1 MIETFITDW
10 ITAIWAMFTDGRKRL
25 SILYLLVA
33 VVIGLGWLSWK
44 RGSRIQVA
52 MLQLFNPSLWWARS
66 AQTDYQLLILN
77 QGLMLLFKPLMMG
90 KLVIVGS
97 LFLTFHNL
105 FERPVWDSLLP
116 SGLVAVLFTLCLFLL
131 DDATRY
137 GLHRLMHLWPM
148 LWAFHRVHH
157 TAQVLT
163 PFTVLRT
170 HPVEAVL
177 FAWRGILV
185 QGICIGVFVFFFG
198 QQVTLLTWLGASVF
212 TACFNITGAN
222 LRHSHIR
229 LSYWPWLEKWLI
241 SPAQHQLHHSTAPQH
256 WNLNYGAVLALWDRL
271 GGTLIISSS
280 TQKLRFGLLDQQQH
294 DQQLSQLY
302 WCPFLDFR
310 RALYQWFSLKRR
322 RVSYQES
329 KT

>member
-25 SILYLLVA
+25 SLLYLLA
-33 VVIGLGWLSWK
+33 AALIGLGWLSWQ
-44 RGSRIQVA
+44 RGRRIPVA

-66 AQTDYQLLILN
+66 AQADYQLLILN
-77 QGLMLLFKPLMMG
+77 QGLMLLLKPLILG
-90 KLVIVGS
+90 KLVIAGS
-97 LFLTFHNL
+97 LFLTLHHL

-137 GLHRLMHLWPM
+137 WLHRLMHRWPM

-185 QGICIGVFVFFFG
+185 QGICIGIFIFFFG
-198 QQVTLLTWLGASVF
+198 QQLTLLTWLGASIF

-256 WNLNYGAVLALWDRL
+256 RDLNYGAVLALWDRL
-271 GGTLIISSS
+271 AGTLMTSSG
-280 TQKLRFGLLDQQQH
+280 TQKLRFGVSDQQQH

-302 WCPFLDFR
+302 WRPFLDCG
-310 RALYQWFSLKRR
+310 RAVYQWLSLKRR